1 MQLGSMQ
8 EYGPDILDAVA
19 SGDLAVMK
27 EAASRAQRYLDEH
40 GDVGAALAML
50 QVEIAKAATRPRS
63 EQG

>member
-1 MQLGSMQ
+1 MGSMQ

-19 SGDLAVMK
+19 SGELAVMK

-40 GDVGAALAML
+40 GDVGAALAIL